1 MASAVLV
8 SLRRASGLPATLIVL
23 PGSLAAT
30 GPPPG
35 VRLAGPVLAGPVL
48 AGPVLAGPVLVGGLA
63 LTLPPA
69 PFGGRPVFD
78 PLRYGLTV
86 SIADTITAS
95 SATIRLPASSGMAT
109 PVRRNGARQR
119 RLRCCRRIAR
129 SSR

>member
-35 VRLAGPVLAGPVL
+35 VRLAGPVLAG
-48 AGPVLAGPVLVGGLA
+48 AVLAGPVLVGGLA

-69 PFGGRPVFD
+69 PFGGRPVLD